1 MSSKGAIELYASGM
15 SIPQISSTTGL
26 PQSTVRHHCKKAGIL
41 RSRGDGI
48 RRAAEDGRLGQNKG
62 KTRIFSEE
70 WKRNI
75 SAGKLKHAD
84 EHARGYR
91 INSSGYKEFTRGE
104 HKGRSEHVVVMESII
119 GSRIKRNEHVHHKDR
134 NKLNNHPSNLQ
145 LLTISEHSALHRKED
160 AEAGVI
166 RRRNKDGTWS

>member
-1 MSSKGAIELYASGM
+1 MSRKGAIELYASGM

-119 GSRIKRNEHVHHKDR
+119 GRRIKRNEHVHHKDR

>member
-1 MSSKGAIELYASGM
+1 M

-119 GSRIKRNEHVHHKDR
+119 GRRIKRNEHVHHKDR